1 MSWSATTQQLAGLQ
15 LIMIAT
21 TAKVTA
27 KAVAA
32 KPETELYDEQNSIV
46 QQRLTCTCA
55 VESQAAGSTT
65 RAVAGSS
72 ETATIALVG
81 LAGTS

>member
-1 MSWSATTQQLAGLQ
+1 
-15 LIMIAT
+15 MIAI

-32 KPETELYDEQNSIV
+32 KPETELYDGPEQNSIV